1 MDHFLRLMCELNSLT
16 VHWLAAAAVAEG
28 TYVSLHCRQ
37 LALSLTSVFTK
48 FHVISEA
55 EEDSGV
61 ISLSCHQITAVLPF
75 SWPSLW
81 IGPQSGVFLNV
92 FLENYT
98 HLVSTC
104 GPLHKL
110 RPGLDSVDSTAS
122 LLLKC
127 SSRLCIGALLF
138 SVTLLTQGSVKC
150 H

>member
-1 MDHFLRLMCELNSLT
+1 MCELNSLT

-110 RPGLDSVDSTAS
+110 SPGLDSVDSTAS

-138 SVTLLTQGSVKC
+138 SVTLLTQGSVKR